1 MKRIIIGLCVLFSV
15 ASVSAQGWEIGVLGG
30 VSNYTGDLS
39 PSNSWYSLGPS
50 HAAFGGFVRYNPHRL
65 ISGRFGVNYSTVSAS
80 DTKAQDGGRLARN
93 LSFKSSILEF
103 NLIGEWN
110 LFGYQPYNL
119 AEVFSP
125 YLFGGIAAFV
135 FNPQAELDGV
145 YYDLQP
151 LGTEGQGLAAYPE
164 RQYYRLTEIAIPLG
178 GGIKYAVNDHW
189 NIGLEVGMRKTF
201 TDYLDDVSTTYVN
214 DGDILEE
221 RGEIA
226 LALANRTG
234 TPKSLND
241 ARGSAVSGDV
251 ADDWYLTAGL
261 TISYNFLDNGLV
273 GSRNRGRK
281 GKNGCPSNF

>member
-1 MKRIIIGLCVLFSV
+1 MKKLILGLCILFSIT
-15 ASVSAQGWEIGVLGG
+15 SLSAQGWEIGVLGG

-39 PSNSWYSLGPS
+39 PAKNWYSLGPS

-65 ISGRFGVNYSTVSAS
+65 VSARFGVNYSTVSAS
-80 DTKAQDGGRLARN
+80 DENAQDGLRQARN

-103 NLIGEWN
+103 ALIGEFN
-110 LFGYQPYNL
+110 ILGYQPYNL
-119 AEVFSP
+119 AEVFTP
-125 YLFGGIAAFV
+125 YLFGGVAAFV
-135 FNPQAELDGV
+135 FNPQAELEGTL
-145 YYDLQP
+145 YDLQP

-164 RQYYRLTEIAIPLG
+164 RQFYSLTEFAIPM
-178 GGIKYAVNDHW
+178 GIGLKYAINDHW
-189 NIGLEVGMRKTF
+189 NIGLEVGTRKTF

-214 DGDILEE
+214 DGDILEN
-221 RGEIA
+221 RGELA

-234 TPKSLND
+234 VPKSLND
-241 ARGSAVSGDV
+241 GRGSTASGNV

-273 GSRNRGRK
+273 GSRNRGGK